1 LPYLYI
7 VLASELTSKEG
18 DSMNW
23 LETLIIVGGGILAG
37 ALIAAMLFGGDC
49 PVIITFLL
57 IGISMYVIY
66 RIVDKRR
73 KN

>member
-1 LPYLYI
+1 
-7 VLASELTSKEG
+7 
-18 DSMNW
+18 
-23 LETLIIVGGGILAG
+23 VGGGILAG